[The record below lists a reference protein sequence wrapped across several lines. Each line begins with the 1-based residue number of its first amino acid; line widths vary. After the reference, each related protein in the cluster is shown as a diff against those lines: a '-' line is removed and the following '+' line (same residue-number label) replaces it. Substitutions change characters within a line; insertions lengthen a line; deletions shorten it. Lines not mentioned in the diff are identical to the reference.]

1 MTPNTLRIALSL
13 VVLGA
18 APVGLAAFPSRR
30 WLAPAALM

>member
-18 APVGLAAFPSRR
+18 APVGLAAFPAGAG
-30 WLAPAALM
+30 WLLRL